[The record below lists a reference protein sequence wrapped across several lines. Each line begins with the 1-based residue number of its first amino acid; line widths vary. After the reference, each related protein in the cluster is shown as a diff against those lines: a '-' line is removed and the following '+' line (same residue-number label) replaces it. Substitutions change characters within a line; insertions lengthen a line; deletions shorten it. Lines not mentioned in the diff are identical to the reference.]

1 MSSVSTTELH
11 DDFSTCP
18 PIFVS
23 ATHRSAEELHLLE
36 DELLQVHA
44 NLTYDIHEAKIVLTK
59 ATKKA
64 RILFDLRAN
73 GLVPLLNAETPE
85 PSPPANENALLQ
97 SSDDASIDGLK
108 RKRQQS
114 LVSEPT
120 DVIVIDDS
128 HTDSDGAHE
137 RSAVTKAGDERS
149 RLQGNSN
156 GQQKRLVQ
164 AVKTEWIENSLKA
177 GRLLPADD
185 YVLLS
190 IFCTLK
196 FLSGTPA
203 GQDQR
208 KSTVAASIP
217 PTRAV
222 GSSNGK
228 GNQIIER
235 AAADAPSSG
244 SRYDRSVRSR
254 YAKVTPHDQP
264 ASWKAGQGSGSQYA
278 HLLKQTTTEHDMG
291 YSTEL
296 PPMPDWVRE
305 GVTYSCLRST
315 PGNGVNVQ
323 FVNLLKEIQEAR
335 LLTNDEVGVRAYAT
349 SVAAIAAYPYK
360 LSSPREVLAIP
371 GCDVKIANL
380 FVEWA
385 NTGQIRAVE
394 DLEKDPDLKILK
406 MFYKIWGVG
415 SLTAREIYYDKGW
428 RDLDDIVEFGW
439 SSLTRVQQIGVKF
452 YDEFLDLIPRIEVE
466 RIAATIHQH
475 AVKVRNSGI
484 QSMIVGGYRRGKEA
498 CGDVDVLISHPDETQ
513 TLNLI
518 NDIVLSL
525 EEEEWI
531 THTLLLS
538 LINSK
543 REQQTL
549 PFRSLRYGS
558 GFDTL
563 DKALVVWQD
572 PEWPDKA
579 RDLQSDPD
587 VKNPNIHRRVD
598 IIIAPWKTVG
608 CAIVGW

>member
-11 DDFSTCP
+11 DDFKSCP

-23 ATHRSAEELHLLE
+23 ATHRSAEELHSLE
-36 DELLQVHA
+36 NELIQVHA
-44 NLTYDIHEAKIVLTK
+44 NLTYDIREAQIVLTK
-59 ATKKA
+59 VAKKA

-73 GLVPLLNAETPE
+73 GLLPLLDAESTG
-85 PSPPANENALLQ
+85 PANASVILQ
-97 SSDDASIDGLK
+97 TSDNASIDGLK
-108 RKRQQS
+108 RKRQPS
-114 LVSEPT
+114 LVSQPT

-128 HTDSDGAHE
+128 HTESDSEHE
-137 RSAVTKAGDERS
+137 RRAVTKSGIEKDQPLKDLRS
-149 RLQGNSN
+149 KSTQ
-156 GQQKRLVQ
+156 LVK
-164 AVKTEWIENSLKA
+164 AVKTEWIEHSLKA
-177 GRLLPADD
+177 GCLLPVDE
-185 YVLLS
+185 YVVVQV
-190 IFCTLK
+190 FCTSRPLPK
-196 FLSGTPA
+196 TTPA
-203 GQDQR
+203 RQDQR
-208 KSTVAASIP
+208 KAISSASVL
-217 PTRAV
+217 TSHAV
-222 GSSNGK
+222 SPSSGRGK
-228 GNQIIER
+228 QILER
-235 AAADAPSSG
+235 ATEDAPSS
-244 SRYDRSVRSR
+244 SAKYDRSVRSR
-254 YAKVTPHDQP
+254 YARVTAHDEP
-264 ASWKAGQGSGSQYA
+264 VSWKAGHGSGSQYA
-278 HLLKQTTTEHDMG
+278 HLLKQTTTEHDVG

-296 PPMPDWVRE
+296 PPMPDWVRK

-315 PGNGVNVQ
+315 PGHGVNAQ
-323 FVNLLKEIQEAR
+323 FVKLLKEIQEAR

-349 SVAAIAAYPYK
+349 SVAAIAAYPHK
-360 LSSPREVLAIP
+360 LSSPREVLTLP

-380 FVEWA
+380 FVEWS

-394 DLEKDPDLKILK
+394 DLENDPDLEILRL
-406 MFYKIWGVG
+406 FYKIWGVG
-415 SLTAREIYYDKGW
+415 ATTAREFYYDKGW

-452 YDEFLDLIPRIEVE
+452 YEEFLDLIPRLEVE
-466 RIAATIHQH
+466 RIAAIIHQH

-498 CGDVDVLISHPDETQ
+498 CGDVDVLVSHPDESQ
-513 TLNLI
+513 TLNLV

-525 EEEEWI
+525 EDEDWI

-538 LINSK
+538 LTNTN

-549 PFRSLRYGS
+549 PFRSLRHGS

-572 PEWPDKA
+572 PERPGKA

-608 CAIVGW
+608 CAVVGW